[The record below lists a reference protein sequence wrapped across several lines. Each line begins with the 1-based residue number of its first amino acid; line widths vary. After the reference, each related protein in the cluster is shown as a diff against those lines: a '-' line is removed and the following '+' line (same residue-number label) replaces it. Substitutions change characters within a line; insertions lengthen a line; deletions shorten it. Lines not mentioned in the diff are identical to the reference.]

1 MQTTAGHPACFPQS
15 MLTPPLPISGYS
27 RQVSRLIVS
36 DSDVLLR
43 EVLCSVVAAEAARQL
58 VTADWYIA
66 GKGGGAPLRY
76 IYAKDSAY
84 CPKRL
89 RDKESCRCVENHAL
103 QIGLLIIGRRPEKS

>member
-15 MLTPPLPISGYS
+15 MLTPPPISGYS
-27 RQVSRLIVS
+27 RQVSRLSVS
-36 DSDVLLR
+36 DSDVLPR

-58 VTADWYIA
+58 ATADWYIA

-103 QIGLLIIGRRPEKS
+103 QIGLLIIGRLPEKS